1 MSDRFPN
8 FPKLPKIILLL
19 VASGLCSLVASRVVA
34 QTSIPEATAAA
45 RVEQQQKQ
53 ARQVRPDNYDLGR
66 YPVTDKN
73 EKHWR
78 FLLWTTAVTQPKE
91 TYVGEAVTR
100 ILALTTRSSLSP
112 AQGRTVQ
119 MAMQVGTQLYLS
131 DPSFYGAIGQQFQ
144 QTLDRSPDQEWV
156 AMALSALT
164 RAAPSTTDSASKAAV
179 TPTLA
184 QIQTWRDRAKSRFP
198 NWQKNTH
205 LRTTLQDVTN
215 LSSPAA
221 VPPLADLLKWT
232 IAPNQVQMYV
242 ICQSDRWVVC
252 RAVLK
257 NRRGEFVRQT
267 ADPASELWSVPLL
280 LRSVH
285 GLSWNFTRG
294 QTPQG
299 IYRIEST
306 VPQPD
311 REFFRA
317 FGQFPLVQLFVP
329 FEAGAREF
337 LPGKKG
343 TFRGSIAAYQAL
355 LPASWRNYQPLQ
367 QSYWAGRAGR
377 GLFRI
382 HGTGEGLDFFAGKDR
397 NPDSYLWNPTIGCL
411 SALET
416 YDESGQLKQSDMQQ
430 ILNRLVSAGGQK
442 FSGYLIV
449 VDLPSSTAAP
459 IDLATLESA
468 IQSARP

>member
-1 MSDRFPN
+1 MVMSDRFPN

-205 LRTTLQDVTN
+205 LRTTLQDVT
-215 LSSPAA
+215 
-221 VPPLADLLKWT
+221 
-232 IAPNQVQMYV
+232 M
-242 ICQSDRWVVC
+242 
-252 RAVLK
+252 
-257 NRRGEFVRQT
+257 
-267 ADPASELWSVPLL
+267 
-280 LRSVH
+280 
-285 GLSWNFTRG
+285 
-294 QTPQG
+294 
-299 IYRIEST
+299 
-306 VPQPD
+306 
-311 REFFRA
+311 
-317 FGQFPLVQLFVP
+317 
-329 FEAGAREF
+329 
-337 LPGKKG
+337 
-343 TFRGSIAAYQAL
+343 
-355 LPASWRNYQPLQ
+355 
-367 QSYWAGRAGR
+367 
-377 GLFRI
+377 
-382 HGTGEGLDFFAGKDR
+382 
-397 NPDSYLWNPTIGCL
+397 
-411 SALET
+411 
-416 YDESGQLKQSDMQQ
+416 
-430 ILNRLVSAGGQK
+430 
-442 FSGYLIV
+442 
-449 VDLPSSTAAP
+449 
-459 IDLATLESA
+459 
-468 IQSARP
+468 